1 MSQKIKKKKIVY
13 SILIIIRRWNDVET
27 KRFHEIFLII
37 FNIFILLFIK
47 LRVTFQQGKNKY
59 GSILDPKKKKKRSYE
74 KEIITRINWFDYFW
88 DNWYTHSTE
97 HLQFCNWYHS
107 PMLQV
112 HNSRCSIGDR
122 KEERKEVLSRR
133 PLPLLAL
140 QRIFTKVV
148 FLDLHVAS
156 RHRSY
161 FKHARMHEH
170 KHKHT
175 HAAWPHSSRKV

>member
-59 GSILDPKKKKKRSYE
+59 WINIGSKKKKKDLTRRKLLHVSIGS
-74 KEIITRINWFDYFW
+74 IISETIDIRIRLNI
-88 DNWYTHSTE
+88 
-97 HLQFCNWYHS
+97 CNFATGIIHRCY
-107 PMLQV
+107 
-112 HNSRCSIGDR
+112 NSRCSIGDR

-170 KHKHT
+170 KHKHM

>member
-107 PMLQV
+107 PMLQQPV
-112 HNSRCSIGDR
+112 FNRGPEGREEGSPLASPSPLTCAPTNLYESGVSRFTRCVTSSI
-122 KEERKEVLSRR
+122 
-133 PLPLLAL
+133 
-140 QRIFTKVV
+140 V
-148 FLDLHVAS
+148 F
-156 RHRSY
+156 
-161 FKHARMHEH
+161 
-170 KHKHT
+170 
-175 HAAWPHSSRKV
+175 